1 MNVLSNTGSKILG
14 CLLPGPQNWYLLT
27 NLPCVHHLLFL
38 SAWARP
44 WNLVNTL
51 SIMFPEPLSLG
62 YDTAHCLVC
71 WCEDSLLARAC
82 RQWPPRGDL
91 LPHLDRCPCSLS
103 CPSTLPHVSGQE
115 AALTYCVSHR
125 TLYVPSH
132 SPGLHLT
139 FLQPLSHMG
148 CKNAHLCSWNMQ
160 TPLAPSLKHW
170 KFLVCLEKKKEK
182 KQLQSLIALTRICNF
197 PKGRPRPPA
206 LLTLGQLSLYYACPQ
221 IISDHLW
228 FTMASQVGI
237 AASLNW
243 LWCSWRDESNL
254 SSGCQLTIKAAA
266 VLGLMLVHLTVP
278 KQSWRLQWLVP
289 KRPSKTPCTSVYISL
304 V

>member
-1 MNVLSNTGSKILG
+1 MNVLSNTGSEILG
-14 CLLPGPQNWYLLT
+14 CLLPQPQNWYLLT

-44 WNLVNTL
+44 GNLVNTL

-139 FLQPLSHMG
+139 FLQPLSNMG
-148 CKNAHLCSWNMQ
+148 CKNAHLCSCNTTCSISETLKFFSVLGKKKKKKAASESHSPDKNMQ
-160 TPLAPSLKHW
+160 FS
-170 KFLVCLEKKKEK
+170 
-182 KQLQSLIALTRICNF
+182 Q
-197 PKGRPRPPA
+197 
-206 LLTLGQLSLYYACPQ
+206 GQ
-221 IISDHLW
+221 
-228 FTMASQVGI
+228 
-237 AASLNW
+237 AAS
-243 LWCSWRDESNL
+243 
-254 SSGCQLTIKAAA
+254 
-266 VLGLMLVHLTVP
+266 
-278 KQSWRLQWLVP
+278 
-289 KRPSKTPCTSVYISL
+289 TSL
-304 V
+304 AHFGTA